1 MYTNA
6 RKIIV
11 LSAVLLTVAA
21 IILFFARVYK
31 EKLMQEKTVPI
42 SEQMTVQLPRPNFES
57 TTSIEKA
64 LRERRSHRQYGEGP
78 LSLEEIAQLLWAA
91 QGITHGR
98 DLRTAPSA
106 GALYPVE
113 TYVVAG
119 EVQNLPAGVYRYQPH
134 RHALVLVRSGDVRRQ
149 LCSASLHQDAIN
161 SAPACIA
168 ISAVY
173 ARSTAKYGTRGI
185 RYTHMEAGIA
195 AQNVSLQAVSLNLGT
210 VVIGAFH
217 DDEVRDIL
225 ALPAREDPMLIMPVG
240 KVPGI
245 SSRP

>member
-1 MYTNA
+1 MNTNA
-6 RKIIV
+6 KIKIA
-11 LSAVLLTVAA
+11 LSAILLIAA
-21 IILFFARVYK
+21 ASILFFARVYK

-57 TTSIEKA
+57 STSIEKA
-64 LRERRSHRQYGEGP
+64 LRERRSHRDYGEGS

-91 QGITHGR
+91 QGISHNR
-98 DLRTAPSA
+98 YLRTAPSA

-113 TYVVAG
+113 TYLVAG

-134 RHALVLVRSGDVRRQ
+134 RHALVLTCSGDVRRQ
-149 LCSASLHQDAIN
+149 LCSVSLHQEAIS

-168 ISAVY
+168 FSAVY
-173 ARSTAKYGTRGI
+173 ARSTVKYGKRGI

-210 VVIGAFH
+210 VVIGSFD
-217 DDEVRDIL
+217 DDEVRDVL
-225 ALPAREDPMLIMPVG
+225 ALPAGEDPLLIMPVG
-240 KVPGI
+240 KVLGI
-245 SSRP
+245 PSRP